1 MTKSTTIVEIAK
13 ALVKFQK
20 AVKPVKKEAENPFFH
35 SKYADLA
42 SIIEVIKDPMAAN
55 GLSFSQ
61 FPTGE
66 NQLTTI
72 LMHESGE
79 WLEDTYTV
87 APVDNRPQSV
97 GSAIT
102 YARRY
107 ALGAILGIATES
119 DDDGA
124 VASGTV
130 APQVNRVTMS
140 VSTTA
145 ARPTIKTPG
154 AKMTEAQ
161 KKLVFVL
168 LKELGKTQEGL
179 EKWLLEVHKISGIEN
194 ITKGIASELIENMK
208 KKIAKKQSGELP
220 EIQHGEPGV
229 VREGESLEEINLN

>member
-20 AVKPVKKEAENPFFH
+20 AVKPVKKEAENPFFK

-42 SIIEVIKDPMAAN
+42 SIIEAIKDPMADN

-61 FPTGE
+61 FPTGQ

-124 VASGTV
+124 EASGTV
-130 APQVNRVTMS
+130 APQATRTVTATITDGRNTS
-140 VSTTA
+140 K
-145 ARPTIKTPG
+145 PTIKTPG
-154 AKMTEAQ
+154 AKATEAQ

-168 LKELGKTQEGL
+168 LRELGKTQEGL
-179 EKWLLEVHKISGIEN
+179 EKWLLDVHKITGMEN
-194 ITKGIASELIENMK
+194 LTKGIASELIENMK
-208 KKIAKKQSGELP
+208 KTIAKQQNER
-220 EIQHGEPGV
+220 GV
-229 VREGESLEEINLN
+229 VGEGESLEEVQI